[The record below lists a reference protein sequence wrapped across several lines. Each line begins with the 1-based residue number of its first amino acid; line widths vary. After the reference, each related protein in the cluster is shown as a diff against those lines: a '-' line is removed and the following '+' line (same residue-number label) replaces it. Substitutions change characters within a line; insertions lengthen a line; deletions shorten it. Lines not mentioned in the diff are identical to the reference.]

1 MKLSFFTQEAFS
13 QILTYRFVIQFQ
25 AQISKHD
32 TQDKDAHGYVPSLA
46 QRIELILNQP
56 CIEQIHQR
64 IMDHINRIG
73 YIPQKFSYLCRLHV
87 RSCARRSYPK
97 NDRESHNHTKRFI
110 NTIHAKRLH
119 SFEIRNSEQGNQC
132 NGTDPESTLHLHRL
146 EVTRHQHT
154 QREREKH
161 T

>member
-73 YIPQKFSYLCRLHV
+73 YIPQKFAYLCRCLLYTSV
-87 RSCARRSYPK
+87 
-97 NDRESHNHTKRFI
+97 I
-110 NTIHAKRLH
+110 
-119 SFEIRNSEQGNQC
+119 
-132 NGTDPESTLHLHRL
+132 
-146 EVTRHQHT
+146 
-154 QREREKH
+154 ERQIIKKE
-161 T
+161 